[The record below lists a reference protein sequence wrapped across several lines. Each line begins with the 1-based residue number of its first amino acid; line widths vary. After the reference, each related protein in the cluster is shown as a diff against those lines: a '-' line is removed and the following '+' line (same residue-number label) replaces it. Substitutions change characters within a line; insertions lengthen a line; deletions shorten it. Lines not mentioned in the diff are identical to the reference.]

1 MISKLH
7 QLNLHDKIKY
17 IYATVI
23 KFMILSGIVSII
35 GLSLLDIRFNSYVKG
50 AQKAN
55 NAAKESIIDISSAA
69 RNIREMA
76 LNDDSSTY
84 ENYKNNVKTV
94 LTDSQ
99 TQLDIIKNTNIID
112 DDLYNQYVKA
122 LNEWGNIGYDI
133 INQIE
138 KGDLASAKNKIHTV
152 CTPALN
158 NLMSIADKMEDETN
172 KEADQAIL
180 LSNVVAVIGG
190 VAIVL
195 FIVIASLISKKIGA
209 KITEMIIE
217 PLRDIDNVA
226 KDLANGNLHSELTYH
241 SDHSDDELG
250 TLAHSLR
257 KSIRTLSSYVDDIK
271 RSMQEFSH
279 GNFDVKPEVEW
290 KGDFEEILH
299 AFMSFEASMADIV
312 KNLQRVADQVAE
324 GSEQIAASSTE
335 LAEGATNQAASVEEL
350 TASLASVSERVAQ
363 NSQNARAISGRVD
376 ELGTQLYESNGKMS
390 EMVTSM
396 SEIEKASKEISK
408 IIETINQIA
417 SQTNLLALNASI
429 EAARA
434 GDAGKGFAV
443 VADQVSALAAQSAEA
458 AKESASLIDT
468 SVAAVE
474 KGMVIANDT
483 ASQLGAVVDN
493 SRHIVDEVNNIADV
507 LNTQT
512 EAIKQVDDGVE
523 AINDVVQTNSATSQ
537 ECAAASQDM
546 STQADTL
553 RGLIA
558 TLKIAHFKKNNNK

>member
-55 NAAKESIIDISSAA
+55 DAAKESIIDISSAA

-84 ENYKNNVKTV
+84 ENYKNNVKAV

-122 LNEWGNIGYDI
+122 LNEWGSIGYDI

-217 PLRDIDNVA
+217 PLREIDNVA
-226 KDLANGNLHSELTYH
+226 KDLASGNLHSELTYH
-241 SDHSDDELG
+241 SDDELG
-250 TLAHSLR
+250 ALAHSLR

-290 KGDFEEILH
+290 KGDFEEILD
-299 AFMSFEASMADIV
+299 AFMSFEASMADLV
-312 KNLQRVADQVAE
+312 KHLQRVADQVAE
-324 GSEQIAASSTE
+324 GSEQIASSSTE

-350 TASLASVSERVAQ
+350 TASLASVSESVAQ
-363 NSQNARAISGRVD
+363 NSQNAREISGKVN
-376 ELGTQLYESNGKMS
+376 ELGTQLDESNGKMG

-483 ASQLGAVVDN
+483 ASQLGVVVDN

-512 EAIKQVDDGVE
+512 ETIKQVDDGIE
-523 AINDVVQTNSATSQ
+523 DINDVVQTNSATSQ

-558 TLKIAHFKKNNNK
+558 TLKIAHFKKK

>member
-84 ENYKNNVKTV
+84 ENYKNNVKAV

-122 LNEWGNIGYDI
+122 LNEWGSIGYDI

-172 KEADQAIL
+172 KEAEQAIL
-180 LSNVVAVIGG
+180 SSNVVAVIGG

-217 PLRDIDNVA
+217 PLREIDNVA
-226 KDLANGNLHSELTYH
+226 KDLASGNLHSELTYH
-241 SDHSDDELG
+241 SDDELG
-250 TLAHSLR
+250 ALAHSLR

-290 KGDFEEILH
+290 KGDFEEILD
-299 AFMSFEASMADIV
+299 AFMSFEASMADLV
-312 KNLQRVADQVAE
+312 KHLQRVADQVAE
-324 GSEQIAASSTE
+324 GSEQIASSSTE

-350 TASLASVSERVAQ
+350 TASLASVSESVAQ
-363 NSQNARAISGRVD
+363 NSQNAREISGKVN
-376 ELGTQLYESNGKMS
+376 ELGTQLDESNGKMG

-483 ASQLGAVVDN
+483 ASQLGVVVDN

-512 EAIKQVDDGVE
+512 ETIKQVDDGIE
-523 AINDVVQTNSATSQ
+523 DINDVVQTNSATSQ

-558 TLKIAHFKKNNNK
+558 TLKIAHFKKK

>member
-122 LNEWGNIGYDI
+122 LNEWGSIGYDI
-133 INQIE
+133 IDQIE

-172 KEADQAIL
+172 KEAEQAIL
-180 LSNVVAVIGG
+180 SSNVVAVIGG

-217 PLRDIDNVA
+217 PLREIDNVA
-226 KDLANGNLHSELTYH
+226 KDLASGNLHSELTYH
-241 SDHSDDELG
+241 SDDELG
-250 TLAHSLR
+250 ALAHSLR

-290 KGDFEEILH
+290 KGDFEEILQ
-299 AFMSFEASMADIV
+299 AFMSFEASMADLV
-312 KNLQRVADQVAE
+312 KHLQRVADQVAE
-324 GSEQIAASSTE
+324 GSEQIASSSTE

-350 TASLASVSERVAQ
+350 TASLASVSESVAQ
-363 NSQNARAISGRVD
+363 NSQNAREISGKVN
-376 ELGTQLYESNGKMS
+376 ELGTQLDESNGKMG

-483 ASQLGAVVDN
+483 ASQLGVVVDN

-512 EAIKQVDDGVE
+512 ETIKQVDDGIE
-523 AINDVVQTNSATSQ
+523 DINDVVQTNSATSQ

-558 TLKIAHFKKNNNK
+558 TLKIAHFKKK

>member
-217 PLRDIDNVA
+217 PIRDIDNVA
-226 KDLANGNLHSELTYH
+226 KDLANGNLHSELTY
-241 SDHSDDELG
+241 HSDDELG

-290 KGDFEEILH
+290 KGDFEEILQ
-299 AFMSFEASMADIV
+299 AFMSFEASMADLV
-312 KNLQRVADQVAE
+312 KHLQRVADQVAE
-324 GSEQIAASSTE
+324 GSEQIASSSTE

-363 NSQNARAISGRVD
+363 NSQNAREISGKVN
-376 ELGTQLYESNGKMS
+376 ELGTQLDESNGKMG

-396 SEIEKASKEISK
+396 GEIEKASKEISK

-483 ASQLGAVVDN
+483 ASQLGVVVDN

-512 EAIKQVDDGVE
+512 ETIKQVDDGIE
-523 AINDVVQTNSATSQ
+523 DINDVVQTNSATSQ

>member
-122 LNEWGNIGYDI
+122 LNEWGSIGYDI

-172 KEADQAIL
+172 KEANQAIL

-226 KDLANGNLHSELTYH
+226 KDLASGNLHSELTY
-241 SDHSDDELG
+241 HSDDELG

-290 KGDFEEILH
+290 KGDFEEILQ
-299 AFMSFEASMADIV
+299 AFMSFEASMADLV
-312 KNLQRVADQVAE
+312 KHLQRVADQVAE
-324 GSEQIAASSTE
+324 GSEQIASSSTE

-350 TASLASVSERVAQ
+350 TASLASVSESVAQ
-363 NSQNARAISGRVD
+363 NSQNAREISGKVN
-376 ELGTQLYESNGKMS
+376 ELGTQLDESNGKMG

-483 ASQLGAVVDN
+483 ASQLGVVVDN

-512 EAIKQVDDGVE
+512 ETIKQVDDGIE
-523 AINDVVQTNSATSQ
+523 DINDVVQTNSATSQ

>member
-217 PLRDIDNVA
+217 PIRDIDNVA
-226 KDLANGNLHSELTYH
+226 KDLANGNLHSELTY
-241 SDHSDDELG
+241 HSDDELG

-290 KGDFEEILH
+290 KGDFEEILQV
-299 AFMSFEASMADIV
+299 FMSFEASMADLV
-312 KNLQRVADQVAE
+312 KHLQRVADQVAE
-324 GSEQIAASSTE
+324 GSEQIASSSTE

-350 TASLASVSERVAQ
+350 TASLANVSERVAQ
-363 NSQNARAISGRVD
+363 NSQNARTISGKVD

-390 EMVTSM
+390 EMVISM

-512 EAIKQVDDGVE
+512 EAIKQVDEGVE

>member
-217 PLRDIDNVA
+217 PIRDIDNVA
-226 KDLANGNLHSELTYH
+226 KDLANGNLHSELTY
-241 SDHSDDELG
+241 HSDDELG

-290 KGDFEEILH
+290 KGDFEEILQ
-299 AFMSFEASMADIV
+299 AFMSFEASMADLV
-312 KNLQRVADQVAE
+312 KHLQRVADQVAE
-324 GSEQIAASSTE
+324 GSEQIASSSTE

-350 TASLASVSERVAQ
+350 TASLANVSERVAQ
-363 NSQNARAISGRVD
+363 NSQNARAISGKVD

-390 EMVTSM
+390 EMVISM

-512 EAIKQVDDGVE
+512 EAIKQVDEGVE

>member
-55 NAAKESIIDISSAA
+55 DAAKESIIDISSAA

-226 KDLANGNLHSELTYH
+226 KDLASGNLHSELTY
-241 SDHSDDELG
+241 HSDDELG

-290 KGDFEEILH
+290 KGDFEEILQ
-299 AFMSFEASMADIV
+299 AFMSFEASMADLV
-312 KNLQRVADQVAE
+312 KHLQRVADQVAE
-324 GSEQIAASSTE
+324 GSEQIASSSTE

-350 TASLASVSERVAQ
+350 TASLASVSESVAQ
-363 NSQNARAISGRVD
+363 NSQNAREISGKVN
-376 ELGTQLYESNGKMS
+376 ELGTQLDESNGKMG

-396 SEIEKASKEISK
+396 GEIEKASKEISK

-483 ASQLGAVVDN
+483 ASQLGVVVDN

-512 EAIKQVDDGVE
+512 ETIKQVDDGIE
-523 AINDVVQTNSATSQ
+523 DINDVVQTNSATSQ

-558 TLKIAHFKKNNNK
+558 TLKIAHFKKK

>member
-122 LNEWGNIGYDI
+122 LNEWGSIGYDI

-158 NLMSIADKMEDETN
+158 NFMSIADKMEDETN
-172 KEADQAIL
+172 KEAEQAIL
-180 LSNVVAVIGG
+180 SSNVVAVIGG

-226 KDLANGNLHSELTYH
+226 KDLASGNLHSELTYH
-241 SDHSDDELG
+241 SDDELG
-250 TLAHSLR
+250 ALAHSLR

-290 KGDFEEILH
+290 KGDFEEILD
-299 AFMSFEASMADIV
+299 AFMSFEASMADLV
-312 KNLQRVADQVAE
+312 KHLQRVADQVAE
-324 GSEQIAASSTE
+324 GSEQIASSSTE

-350 TASLASVSERVAQ
+350 TASLASVSESVAQ
-363 NSQNARAISGRVD
+363 NSQNARAISGKVN
-376 ELGTQLYESNGKMS
+376 ELGTQLDESNGKMG

-483 ASQLGAVVDN
+483 ASQLGVVVDN

-512 EAIKQVDDGVE
+512 ETIKQVDDGIE
-523 AINDVVQTNSATSQ
+523 DINDVVQTNSATSQ

-558 TLKIAHFKKNNNK
+558 TLKIAHFKKK

>member
-76 LNDDSSTY
+76 LNDDSSPY

-226 KDLANGNLHSELTYH
+226 KDLASGNLHSELTY
-241 SDHSDDELG
+241 HSDDELG

-290 KGDFEEILH
+290 KGDFEEILQ
-299 AFMSFEASMADIV
+299 AFMSFEASMADLV
-312 KNLQRVADQVAE
+312 KHLQRVADQVAE
-324 GSEQIAASSTE
+324 GSEQIASSSTE

-350 TASLASVSERVAQ
+350 TASLASVSESVAQ
-363 NSQNARAISGRVD
+363 NSQNAREISGKVN
-376 ELGTQLYESNGKMS
+376 ELGTQLDESNGKMG

-396 SEIEKASKEISK
+396 GEIEKASKEISK

-483 ASQLGAVVDN
+483 ASQLGVVVDN

-512 EAIKQVDDGVE
+512 ETIKQVDDGIE
-523 AINDVVQTNSATSQ
+523 DINDVVQTNSATSQ

>member
-122 LNEWGNIGYDI
+122 LNEWGSIGYDI

-172 KEADQAIL
+172 KEANQAIL
-180 LSNVVAVIGG
+180 SSNVVAVIGG

-217 PLRDIDNVA
+217 PLREIDNVA
-226 KDLANGNLHSELTYH
+226 KDLASGNLHSELTYH
-241 SDHSDDELG
+241 SDDELG
-250 TLAHSLR
+250 ALAHSLR

-290 KGDFEEILH
+290 KGDFEEILD
-299 AFMSFEASMADIV
+299 AFMSFEASMADLV
-312 KNLQRVADQVAE
+312 KHLQRVADQVAE
-324 GSEQIAASSTE
+324 GSEQIASSSTE

-350 TASLASVSERVAQ
+350 TASLASVSESVAQ
-363 NSQNARAISGRVD
+363 NSQNARAISGKVN
-376 ELGTQLYESNGKMS
+376 ELGTQLDESNGKMG

-483 ASQLGAVVDN
+483 ASQLGVVVDN
-493 SRHIVDEVNNIADV
+493 SRHIVDEVNNIEDV

-512 EAIKQVDDGVE
+512 ETIKQVDDGIE
-523 AINDVVQTNSATSQ
+523 DINDVVQTNSATSQ

-558 TLKIAHFKKNNNK
+558 TLKIAHFKKK

>member
-217 PLRDIDNVA
+217 PIRDIDNVA
-226 KDLANGNLHSELTYH
+226 KDLANGNLHSELTY
-241 SDHSDDELG
+241 HSDDELG

-290 KGDFEEILH
+290 KGDFEEILQ
-299 AFMSFEASMADIV
+299 AFMSFEASMADLV
-312 KNLQRVADQVAE
+312 KHLQRVADKVAE
-324 GSEQIAASSTE
+324 GSEQIASSSTE

-350 TASLASVSERVAQ
+350 TASLANVSERVAQ
-363 NSQNARAISGRVD
+363 NSQNARTISGKVD

-390 EMVTSM
+390 EMVISM

-512 EAIKQVDDGVE
+512 EAIKQVDEGVE

>member
-122 LNEWGNIGYDI
+122 LNEWGSIGYDI

-172 KEADQAIL
+172 KEAEQAIL
-180 LSNVVAVIGG
+180 SSNVVAVIGG

-226 KDLANGNLHSELTYH
+226 KDLASGNLHSELTYH
-241 SDHSDDELG
+241 SDDELG
-250 TLAHSLR
+250 ALAHSLR

-290 KGDFEEILH
+290 KGDFEEILD
-299 AFMSFEASMADIV
+299 AFMSFEASMADLV
-312 KNLQRVADQVAE
+312 KHLQRVADQVAE
-324 GSEQIAASSTE
+324 GSEQIASSSTE

-350 TASLASVSERVAQ
+350 TASLASVSESVAQ
-363 NSQNARAISGRVD
+363 NSQNAREISGKVN
-376 ELGTQLYESNGKMS
+376 ELGTQLDESNGKMG

-483 ASQLGAVVDN
+483 ASQLGVVVDN

-512 EAIKQVDDGVE
+512 ETIKQVDDGIE
-523 AINDVVQTNSATSQ
+523 DINDVVQTNSATSQ

-558 TLKIAHFKKNNNK
+558 TLKIAHFKKK

>member
-69 RNIREMA
+69 CNIREMA

-226 KDLANGNLHSELTYH
+226 KDLASGNLHSEFTY
-241 SDHSDDELG
+241 HSDDELG

-290 KGDFEEILH
+290 KGDFEEILQ
-299 AFMSFEASMADIV
+299 AFMSFEASMADLV
-312 KNLQRVADQVAE
+312 KHLQRVADQVAE
-324 GSEQIAASSTE
+324 GSEQIASSSTE

-350 TASLASVSERVAQ
+350 TASLASVSESVAQ
-363 NSQNARAISGRVD
+363 NSQNAREISGKVN
-376 ELGTQLYESNGKMS
+376 ELGTQLDESNGKMG

-396 SEIEKASKEISK
+396 GEIEKASKEISK

-483 ASQLGAVVDN
+483 ASQLGVVVDN

-512 EAIKQVDDGVE
+512 ETIKQVDDGIE
-523 AINDVVQTNSATSQ
+523 DINDVVQTNSATSQ

-558 TLKIAHFKKNNNK
+558 TLKIAHFKKK

>member
-217 PLRDIDNVA
+217 PIRDIDNVA
-226 KDLANGNLHSELTYH
+226 KDLANGNLHSELTY
-241 SDHSDDELG
+241 HSDDELG

-290 KGDFEEILH
+290 KGDFEEILQ
-299 AFMSFEASMADIV
+299 AFMSFEASMADLV
-312 KNLQRVADQVAE
+312 NHLQRVADQVAE
-324 GSEQIAASSTE
+324 GSEQIASSSTE

-350 TASLASVSERVAQ
+350 TASLANVSERVAQ
-363 NSQNARAISGRVD
+363 NSQNARTISGKVD

-512 EAIKQVDDGVE
+512 EAIKQVDEGVE

>member
-226 KDLANGNLHSELTYH
+226 KDLASGNLHSELTYH
-241 SDHSDDELG
+241 SDDELG
-250 TLAHSLR
+250 ALAHSLR

-290 KGDFEEILH
+290 KGDFEEILD
-299 AFMSFEASMADIV
+299 AFMSFEASMADLV
-312 KNLQRVADQVAE
+312 KHLQRVADQVAE
-324 GSEQIAASSTE
+324 GSEQIASSSTE

-350 TASLASVSERVAQ
+350 TASLANVSERVAQ
-363 NSQNARAISGRVD
+363 NSQNARAISGKVD

>member
-84 ENYKNNVKTV
+84 ENYKNNVKAV

-122 LNEWGNIGYDI
+122 LNEWGSIGYDI

-172 KEADQAIL
+172 KEANQAIL
-180 LSNVVAVIGG
+180 SSNVVAVIGG

-217 PLRDIDNVA
+217 PLREIDNVA
-226 KDLANGNLHSELTYH
+226 KDLASGNLHSELTYH
-241 SDHSDDELG
+241 SDDELG
-250 TLAHSLR
+250 ALAHSLR

-290 KGDFEEILH
+290 KGDFEEILD
-299 AFMSFEASMADIV
+299 AFMSFEASMADLV
-312 KNLQRVADQVAE
+312 KHLQRVADQVAE
-324 GSEQIAASSTE
+324 GSEQIASSSTE

-350 TASLASVSERVAQ
+350 TASLASVSESVAQ
-363 NSQNARAISGRVD
+363 NSQNARAISGKVN
-376 ELGTQLYESNGKMS
+376 ELGTQLDESNGKMG

-483 ASQLGAVVDN
+483 ASQLGVVVDN

-512 EAIKQVDDGVE
+512 ETIKQVDDGIE
-523 AINDVVQTNSATSQ
+523 DINDVVQTNSATSQ

-558 TLKIAHFKKNNNK
+558 TLKIAHFKKK

>member
-217 PLRDIDNVA
+217 PIRDIDNVA
-226 KDLANGNLHSELTYH
+226 KDLANGNLHSELTY
-241 SDHSDDELG
+241 HSDDELG

-290 KGDFEEILH
+290 KGDFEEILQ
-299 AFMSFEASMADIV
+299 AFMSFEASMADLV
-312 KNLQRVADQVAE
+312 KHLQRVADQVAE
-324 GSEQIAASSTE
+324 GSEQIASSSTE

-350 TASLASVSERVAQ
+350 TASLVNVSERVAQ
-363 NSQNARAISGRVD
+363 NSQNARTISGKVD

-390 EMVTSM
+390 EMVISM

-512 EAIKQVDDGVE
+512 EAIKQVDEGVE

>member
-226 KDLANGNLHSELTYH
+226 KDLASGNLHSELTY
-241 SDHSDDELG
+241 HSDDELG

-290 KGDFEEILH
+290 KGDFEEILQ
-299 AFMSFEASMADIV
+299 AFMSFEASMADLV
-312 KNLQRVADQVAE
+312 KHLQRVADQVAE
-324 GSEQIAASSTE
+324 GSEQIASSSTE

-350 TASLASVSERVAQ
+350 TASLASVSESVAQ
-363 NSQNARAISGRVD
+363 NSQNARAISGKVN
-376 ELGTQLYESNGKMS
+376 ELGTQLDESNGKMG

-483 ASQLGAVVDN
+483 ASQLGVVVDN

-512 EAIKQVDDGVE
+512 ETIKQVDDGIE
-523 AINDVVQTNSATSQ
+523 DINDVVQTNSATSQ

>member
-122 LNEWGNIGYDI
+122 LNEWGSIGYDI

-172 KEADQAIL
+172 KEAAQAIL
-180 LSNVVAVIGG
+180 SSNVVAVIGG

-226 KDLANGNLHSELTYH
+226 KDLASGNLHSELTYH
-241 SDHSDDELG
+241 SDDELG
-250 TLAHSLR
+250 ALAHSLR

-290 KGDFEEILH
+290 KGDFEEILQE
-299 AFMSFEASMADIV
+299 FMSFEASMADLV
-312 KNLQRVADQVAE
+312 KHLQRVADQVAE
-324 GSEQIAASSTE
+324 GSEQIASSSTE

-350 TASLASVSERVAQ
+350 TAFLASVSESVAQ
-363 NSQNARAISGRVD
+363 NSQNAREISGKVN
-376 ELGTQLYESNGKMS
+376 ELGTQLDESNGKMG

-483 ASQLGAVVDN
+483 ASQLGVVVDN

-512 EAIKQVDDGVE
+512 ETIKQVDDGIE
-523 AINDVVQTNSATSQ
+523 DINDVVQTNSATSQ

-558 TLKIAHFKKNNNK
+558 TLKIAHFKKK

>member
-84 ENYKNNVKTV
+84 ENYKNNVETV

-133 INQIE
+133 INKIE

-180 LSNVVAVIGG
+180 SSNVVAVIGG

-226 KDLANGNLHSELTYH
+226 KDLASGNLHSELTY
-241 SDHSDDELG
+241 HSDDELG

-290 KGDFEEILH
+290 KGDFEEILD
-299 AFMSFEASMADIV
+299 AFMSFEASMADLV
-312 KNLQRVADQVAE
+312 KHLQRVADQVAE
-324 GSEQIAASSTE
+324 GSEQIASSSTE

-350 TASLASVSERVAQ
+350 TASLASVSESVAQ
-363 NSQNARAISGRVD
+363 NSQNAREISGKVN
-376 ELGTQLYESNGKMS
+376 ELGTQLDESNGKMG

-483 ASQLGAVVDN
+483 ASQLGVVVDN

-512 EAIKQVDDGVE
+512 ETIKQVDDGIE
-523 AINDVVQTNSATSQ
+523 DINDVVQTNSATSQ

-558 TLKIAHFKKNNNK
+558 TLKIAHFKKK

>member
-55 NAAKESIIDISSAA
+55 DAAKESIIDISSAA

-84 ENYKNNVKTV
+84 ENYKNNVKAV

-122 LNEWGNIGYDI
+122 LNEWGSIGYDI

-172 KEADQAIL
+172 KEANQAIL
-180 LSNVVAVIGG
+180 SSNVVAVIGG

-217 PLRDIDNVA
+217 PLREIDNVA
-226 KDLANGNLHSELTYH
+226 KDLASGNLHSELTYH
-241 SDHSDDELG
+241 SDDELG
-250 TLAHSLR
+250 ALAHSLR

-290 KGDFEEILH
+290 KGDFEEILD
-299 AFMSFEASMADIV
+299 AFMSFEASMADLV
-312 KNLQRVADQVAE
+312 KHLQRVADQVAE
-324 GSEQIAASSTE
+324 GSEQIASSSTE

-350 TASLASVSERVAQ
+350 TASLASVSESVAQ
-363 NSQNARAISGRVD
+363 NSQNAREISGKVN
-376 ELGTQLYESNGKMS
+376 ELGTQLDESNGKMG

-483 ASQLGAVVDN
+483 ASQLGVVVDN

-512 EAIKQVDDGVE
+512 ETIKQVDDGIE
-523 AINDVVQTNSATSQ
+523 DINDVVQTNSATSQ

>member
-241 SDHSDDELG
+241 SDDELG

-290 KGDFEEILH
+290 KGDFEEILY
-299 AFMSFEASMADIV
+299 AFMSFEASMADLV
-312 KNLQRVADQVAE
+312 KHLQRVADQVAE
-324 GSEQIAASSTE
+324 GSEQIASSSTE

-363 NSQNARAISGRVD
+363 NSQNAREISGKVN
-376 ELGTQLYESNGKMS
+376 ELGTQLDESNGKMG

-396 SEIEKASKEISK
+396 GEIEKASKEISK

-483 ASQLGAVVDN
+483 ASQLGVVVDN

-512 EAIKQVDDGVE
+512 ETIKQVDDGIE
-523 AINDVVQTNSATSQ
+523 DINDVVQTNSATSQ

-558 TLKIAHFKKNNNK
+558 TLKIAHLKKIIINNK

>member
-226 KDLANGNLHSELTYH
+226 KDLASGNLHSELTYH
-241 SDHSDDELG
+241 SDDELG
-250 TLAHSLR
+250 ALAHSLR

-290 KGDFEEILH
+290 KGDFEEILD
-299 AFMSFEASMADIV
+299 AFMSFEASMADLV
-312 KNLQRVADQVAE
+312 KHLQRVADQVAE
-324 GSEQIAASSTE
+324 GSEQIASSSTE

-350 TASLASVSERVAQ
+350 TASLASVSESVAQ
-363 NSQNARAISGRVD
+363 NSQNAREISGKVN
-376 ELGTQLYESNGKMS
+376 ELGTQLDESNGKMG

-396 SEIEKASKEISK
+396 GEIEKASKEISK

-483 ASQLGAVVDN
+483 ASQLGVVVDN

-512 EAIKQVDDGVE
+512 ETIKQVDDGIE
-523 AINDVVQTNSATSQ
+523 DINDVVQTNSATSQ

-558 TLKIAHFKKNNNK
+558 TLKIAHFKKK

>member
-55 NAAKESIIDISSAA
+55 DAAKESIIDISSAA

-84 ENYKNNVKTV
+84 ENYKNNVKAV

-122 LNEWGNIGYDI
+122 LNEWGSIGYDI
-133 INQIE
+133 INKIE

-172 KEADQAIL
+172 KEAEQAIL
-180 LSNVVAVIGG
+180 SSNVVAVIGG

-217 PLRDIDNVA
+217 PLKEIDNVA
-226 KDLANGNLHSELTYH
+226 KDLASGNLHSELTYH
-241 SDHSDDELG
+241 SDDELG
-250 TLAHSLR
+250 ALAHSLR

-290 KGDFEEILH
+290 KGDFEEILQ
-299 AFMSFEASMADIV
+299 AFMSFEASMADLV
-312 KNLQRVADQVAE
+312 KHLQRVADQVAE
-324 GSEQIAASSTE
+324 GSEQIASSSTE

-350 TASLASVSERVAQ
+350 TASLASVSESVAQ
-363 NSQNARAISGRVD
+363 NSQNAREISGKVN
-376 ELGTQLYESNGKMS
+376 ELGTQLDESNGKMG

-483 ASQLGAVVDN
+483 ASQLGVVVDN

-512 EAIKQVDDGVE
+512 ETIKQVDDGIE
-523 AINDVVQTNSATSQ
+523 DINDVVQTNSATSQ

>member
-55 NAAKESIIDISSAA
+55 NAAKESVIDISSAA

-152 CTPALN
+152 CIPALN

-226 KDLANGNLHSELTYH
+226 KDLASGNLHSELTYH
-241 SDHSDDELG
+241 SDDELG
-250 TLAHSLR
+250 ALAHSLR

-290 KGDFEEILH
+290 KGDFEEILQ
-299 AFMSFEASMADIV
+299 AFMSFEASMADLV
-312 KNLQRVADQVAE
+312 KHLQRVADQVAE
-324 GSEQIAASSTE
+324 GSEQIASSSTE

-363 NSQNARAISGRVD
+363 NSQNAREISGKVN
-376 ELGTQLYESNGKMS
+376 ELGTQLDESNGKMG

-396 SEIEKASKEISK
+396 GEIEKASKEISK

-483 ASQLGAVVDN
+483 ASQLGVVVDN

-512 EAIKQVDDGVE
+512 ETIKQVDDGIE
-523 AINDVVQTNSATSQ
+523 DINDVVQTNSATSQ

>member
-217 PLRDIDNVA
+217 PIRDIDNVA
-226 KDLANGNLHSELTYH
+226 KDLANGNLHSELTY
-241 SDHSDDELG
+241 HSDDELG

-290 KGDFEEILH
+290 KGDFEEILQ
-299 AFMSFEASMADIV
+299 AFMSFEASMADLV
-312 KNLQRVADQVAE
+312 KHLQRVADQVAE
-324 GSEQIAASSTE
+324 GSEQIASSSTE

>member
-55 NAAKESIIDISSAA
+55 DAAKESIIDISSAA

-84 ENYKNNVKTV
+84 ENYKNNVKAV

-99 TQLDIIKNTNIID
+99 TQLDIIMNTNIID

-122 LNEWGNIGYDI
+122 LNEWGSIGYDI

-172 KEADQAIL
+172 KEANQAIL
-180 LSNVVAVIGG
+180 SSNVVAVIGG

-217 PLRDIDNVA
+217 PLREIDNVA
-226 KDLANGNLHSELTYH
+226 KDLASGNLHSELTYH
-241 SDHSDDELG
+241 SDDELG
-250 TLAHSLR
+250 ALAHSLR

-290 KGDFEEILH
+290 KGDFEEILD
-299 AFMSFEASMADIV
+299 AFMSFEASMADLV
-312 KNLQRVADQVAE
+312 KHLQRVADQVAE
-324 GSEQIAASSTE
+324 GSEQIASSSTE

-350 TASLASVSERVAQ
+350 TASLASVSESVAQ
-363 NSQNARAISGRVD
+363 NSQNARAISGKVN
-376 ELGTQLYESNGKMS
+376 ELGTQLDESNGKMG

-483 ASQLGAVVDN
+483 ASQLGVVVDN

-512 EAIKQVDDGVE
+512 ETIKQVDDGIE
-523 AINDVVQTNSATSQ
+523 DINDVVQTNSATSQ

-558 TLKIAHFKKNNNK
+558 TLKIAHFKKK

>member
-122 LNEWGNIGYDI
+122 LNEWGSIGYDI

-172 KEADQAIL
+172 KEANQAIL
-180 LSNVVAVIGG
+180 SSNVVAVIGG

-217 PLRDIDNVA
+217 PLREIDNVA
-226 KDLANGNLHSELTYH
+226 KDLASGNLHSELTYH
-241 SDHSDDELG
+241 SDDELG
-250 TLAHSLR
+250 ALAHSLR

-290 KGDFEEILH
+290 KGDFEEILD
-299 AFMSFEASMADIV
+299 AFMSFEASMADLV
-312 KNLQRVADQVAE
+312 KHLQRVDDQVAE
-324 GSEQIAASSTE
+324 GSEQIASSSTE

-350 TASLASVSERVAQ
+350 TASLASVSESVAQ
-363 NSQNARAISGRVD
+363 NSQNARAISGKVN
-376 ELGTQLYESNGKMS
+376 ELGTQLDESNGKMG

-483 ASQLGAVVDN
+483 ASQLGVVVDN

-512 EAIKQVDDGVE
+512 ETIKQVDDGIE
-523 AINDVVQTNSATSQ
+523 DINDVVQTNSATSQ

-558 TLKIAHFKKNNNK
+558 TLKIAHFKKK

>member
-226 KDLANGNLHSELTYH
+226 KDLASGNLHSELTYH
-241 SDHSDDELG
+241 SDDELG
-250 TLAHSLR
+250 TLAHSMR

-290 KGDFEEILH
+290 KGDFEEILQ
-299 AFMSFEASMADIV
+299 AFMSFEASMADLV
-312 KNLQRVADQVAE
+312 KHLQRVADQVAE
-324 GSEQIAASSTE
+324 GSEQIASSSTE

-350 TASLASVSERVAQ
+350 TASLASVSESVAQ
-363 NSQNARAISGRVD
+363 NSQNAREISGKVN
-376 ELGTQLYESNGKMS
+376 ELGTQLDESNGKMG

-396 SEIEKASKEISK
+396 GEIEKASKEISK

-483 ASQLGAVVDN
+483 ASQLGVVVDN

-512 EAIKQVDDGVE
+512 ETIKQVDDGIE
-523 AINDVVQTNSATSQ
+523 DINDVVQTNSATSQ

-558 TLKIAHFKKNNNK
+558 TLKIAHFKKK

>member
-122 LNEWGNIGYDI
+122 FNEWGSIGYDI

-172 KEADQAIL
+172 KEANQAIL
-180 LSNVVAVIGG
+180 SSNVVAVIGG

-217 PLRDIDNVA
+217 PLREIDNVA
-226 KDLANGNLHSELTYH
+226 KDLASGNLHSELTYH
-241 SDHSDDELG
+241 SDDELG
-250 TLAHSLR
+250 ALAHSLR

-290 KGDFEEILH
+290 KGDFEEILD
-299 AFMSFEASMADIV
+299 AFMSFEASMADLV
-312 KNLQRVADQVAE
+312 KHLQRVADQVAE
-324 GSEQIAASSTE
+324 GSEQIASSSTE

-350 TASLASVSERVAQ
+350 TAFLASVSESVAQ
-363 NSQNARAISGRVD
+363 NSQNAREISGKVN
-376 ELGTQLYESNGKMS
+376 ELGTQLDESNGKMG

-483 ASQLGAVVDN
+483 ASQLGVVVDN

-512 EAIKQVDDGVE
+512 ETIKQVDDGIE
-523 AINDVVQTNSATSQ
+523 DINDVVQTNSATSQ

-558 TLKIAHFKKNNNK
+558 TLKIAHFKKK

>member
-55 NAAKESIIDISSAA
+55 DAAKESIIDISSAA

-84 ENYKNNVKTV
+84 ENYKNNVKAV

-172 KEADQAIL
+172 KEAEQAIL
-180 LSNVVAVIGG
+180 SSNVVAVIGG

-217 PLRDIDNVA
+217 PLREIDNVA
-226 KDLANGNLHSELTYH
+226 KDLASGNLHSELTYH
-241 SDHSDDELG
+241 SDDELG
-250 TLAHSLR
+250 ALAHSLR

-290 KGDFEEILH
+290 KGDFEEILD
-299 AFMSFEASMADIV
+299 AFMSFEASMADLV
-312 KNLQRVADQVAE
+312 KHLQRVADQVAE
-324 GSEQIAASSTE
+324 GSEQIASSSTE

-350 TASLASVSERVAQ
+350 TASLASVSESVAQ
-363 NSQNARAISGRVD
+363 NSQNAREISGKVN
-376 ELGTQLYESNGKMS
+376 ELGTQLDESNGKMG

-483 ASQLGAVVDN
+483 ASQLGVVVDN

-512 EAIKQVDDGVE
+512 ETIKQVDDGIE
-523 AINDVVQTNSATSQ
+523 DINDVVQTNSATSQ

>member
-241 SDHSDDELG
+241 SDDELG

-290 KGDFEEILH
+290 KCDFEEILH
-299 AFMSFEASMADIV
+299 AFMSFEASMADLV

>member
-172 KEADQAIL
+172 KEANQAIL

-226 KDLANGNLHSELTYH
+226 KDLASGNLHSELTY
-241 SDHSDDELG
+241 HSDDELG

-290 KGDFEEILH
+290 KGDFEEILQ
-299 AFMSFEASMADIV
+299 AFMSFEASMADLV
-312 KNLQRVADQVAE
+312 KHLQRVADQVAE
-324 GSEQIAASSTE
+324 GSEQIASSSTE

-350 TASLASVSERVAQ
+350 TASLASVSESVAQ
-363 NSQNARAISGRVD
+363 NSQNARAISGKVN
-376 ELGTQLYESNGKMS
+376 ELGTQLDESNGKMG

-483 ASQLGAVVDN
+483 ASQLGVVVDN

-512 EAIKQVDDGVE
+512 ETIKQVDDGIE
-523 AINDVVQTNSATSQ
+523 DINDVVQTNSATSQ

-558 TLKIAHFKKNNNK
+558 TLKIAHFKKK

>member
-1 MISKLH
+1 MISKLR

-122 LNEWGNIGYDI
+122 LNEWGSIGYDI

-172 KEADQAIL
+172 KEAEQAIL
-180 LSNVVAVIGG
+180 SSNVVAVIGG

-217 PLRDIDNVA
+217 PLREIDNVA
-226 KDLANGNLHSELTYH
+226 KDLASGNLHSELTYH
-241 SDHSDDELG
+241 SDDELG
-250 TLAHSLR
+250 ALAHSLR

-290 KGDFEEILH
+290 KGDFEEILD
-299 AFMSFEASMADIV
+299 AFMSFEASMADLV
-312 KNLQRVADQVAE
+312 KHLQRVADQVAE
-324 GSEQIAASSTE
+324 GSEQIASSSTE

-350 TASLASVSERVAQ
+350 TASLASVSESVAQ
-363 NSQNARAISGRVD
+363 NSQNAREISGKVN
-376 ELGTQLYESNGKMS
+376 ELGTQLDESNGKMG

-483 ASQLGAVVDN
+483 ASQLGVVVDN

-512 EAIKQVDDGVE
+512 ETIKQVDDGIE
-523 AINDVVQTNSATSQ
+523 DINDVVQTNSATSQ

-558 TLKIAHFKKNNNK
+558 TLKIAHFKKK

>member
-172 KEADQAIL
+172 KEAEQAIL
-180 LSNVVAVIGG
+180 SSNVVAVIGG

-195 FIVIASLISKKIGA
+195 FIVIASFISKKIGA

-226 KDLANGNLHSELTYH
+226 KDLASGNLHSELTYH
-241 SDHSDDELG
+241 SDDELG
-250 TLAHSLR
+250 ALAHSLR

-290 KGDFEEILH
+290 KGDFEEILD
-299 AFMSFEASMADIV
+299 AFMSFEASMADLV
-312 KNLQRVADQVAE
+312 KHLQRVADQVAE
-324 GSEQIAASSTE
+324 GSEQIASSSTE

-350 TASLASVSERVAQ
+350 TASLASVSESVAQ
-363 NSQNARAISGRVD
+363 NSQNAREISGKVN
-376 ELGTQLYESNGKMS
+376 ELGTQLDESNGKMG

-483 ASQLGAVVDN
+483 ASQLGVVVDN

-512 EAIKQVDDGVE
+512 ETIKQVDDGIE
-523 AINDVVQTNSATSQ
+523 DINDVVQTNSATSQ

-558 TLKIAHFKKNNNK
+558 TLKIAHFKKK

>member
-172 KEADQAIL
+172 KEADQAVL

-195 FIVIASLISKKIGA
+195 SIVIASLISKKIGA

-217 PLRDIDNVA
+217 PIRDIDNVA
-226 KDLANGNLHSELTYH
+226 KDLANGNLHSELTY
-241 SDHSDDELG
+241 HSDDELG

-290 KGDFEEILH
+290 KGDFEEILQ
-299 AFMSFEASMADIV
+299 AFMSFEASMADLV
-312 KNLQRVADQVAE
+312 KHLQRVADQVAE
-324 GSEQIAASSTE
+324 GSEQIASSSTE

-350 TASLASVSERVAQ
+350 TASLANVSERVAQ
-363 NSQNARAISGRVD
+363 NSQNARTISGKVD

-390 EMVTSM
+390 EMVISM

-512 EAIKQVDDGVE
+512 EAIKQVDEGVE

>member
-217 PLRDIDNVA
+217 PIRDIDNVA
-226 KDLANGNLHSELTYH
+226 KDLANGNLHSELTY
-241 SDHSDDELG
+241 HSDDELG

-290 KGDFEEILH
+290 KGDFEEILQ
-299 AFMSFEASMADIV
+299 AFMSFEASMADLV
-312 KNLQRVADQVAE
+312 KHLQRVADQVAE
-324 GSEQIAASSTE
+324 GSEQIASSSTE

-350 TASLASVSERVAQ
+350 TASLANVSERVAQ
-363 NSQNARAISGRVD
+363 NSQNARTISGKVD

-390 EMVTSM
+390 EMVISM

-458 AKESASLIDT
+458 TKESASLIDT

-512 EAIKQVDDGVE
+512 EAIKQVDEGVE

>member
-55 NAAKESIIDISSAA
+55 DAAKESIIDISSAA

-84 ENYKNNVKTV
+84 ENYKNNVKAV

-122 LNEWGNIGYDI
+122 LNEWGSIGYDI

-172 KEADQAIL
+172 KEANQAIL
-180 LSNVVAVIGG
+180 SSNVVAVIGG

-217 PLRDIDNVA
+217 PLREIDNVA
-226 KDLANGNLHSELTYH
+226 KDLASGNLHSELTYH
-241 SDHSDDELG
+241 SDDELG
-250 TLAHSLR
+250 ALAHSLR

-290 KGDFEEILH
+290 KGDFEEILD
-299 AFMSFEASMADIV
+299 AFMSFEASMADLV
-312 KNLQRVADQVAE
+312 KHLQRVADQVAE
-324 GSEQIAASSTE
+324 GSEQISSSSTE

-350 TASLASVSERVAQ
+350 TASLASVSESVAQ
-363 NSQNARAISGRVD
+363 NSQNARAISGKVN
-376 ELGTQLYESNGKMS
+376 ELGTQLDESNGKMG

-483 ASQLGAVVDN
+483 ASQLGVVVDN

-512 EAIKQVDDGVE
+512 ETIKQVDDGIE
-523 AINDVVQTNSATSQ
+523 DINDVVQTNSATSQ

-558 TLKIAHFKKNNNK
+558 TLKIAHFKKK

>member
-99 TQLDIIKNTNIID
+99 TQLEIIKNTNIID

-241 SDHSDDELG
+241 SDDELG

-290 KGDFEEILH
+290 KGDFEEILD
-299 AFMSFEASMADIV
+299 AFMSFEASMADLV
-312 KNLQRVADQVAE
+312 KHLQRVADQVAE
-324 GSEQIAASSTE
+324 GSEQIASSSTE

-350 TASLASVSERVAQ
+350 TASLASVSESVAQ
-363 NSQNARAISGRVD
+363 NSQNARAISGKVN
-376 ELGTQLYESNGKMS
+376 ELGTQLDESNGKMG

-483 ASQLGAVVDN
+483 ASQLGVVVDN

-512 EAIKQVDDGVE
+512 ETIKQVDDGIE
-523 AINDVVQTNSATSQ
+523 DINDVVQTNSATSQ

-553 RGLIA
+553 RGLLQH
-558 TLKIAHFKKNNNK
+558 LK